1 MIQLKRVPGWLTAYH
16 AAIEEIRR
24 TPFSWDAHECATG
37 LAARVVQAITGHDI
51 AAPYRGRYNDAIS
64 AHGVVRDAGFATLA
78 DLVAS
83 ILPEYGHPSEA
94 HIGDIAAI
102 ADETPFGHALG
113 VVNGDRIIVLTESGL
128 GSVDRAKASR
138 AFRVGDVA

>member
-1 MIQLKRVPGWLTAYH
+1 MIQLKRVPGWLAAYH
-16 AAIEEIRR
+16 TAIEEIRR
-24 TPFSWDAHECATG
+24 TPFSWEAHECATG
-37 LAARVVQAITGHDI
+37 LAARVVEAITGQDI
-51 AAPYRGRYNDAIS
+51 AAPYRGRYSDAVT
-64 AHGVVRDAGFATLA
+64 ALGVVRQAGFATLA

-102 ADETPFGHALG
+102 ADDTPFGCALG
-113 VVNGDRIIVLTESGL
+113 IVNGDRIIVLTESGI
-128 GSVDRAKASR
+128 GSVDRAKAWR